1 MLANFILV
9 LYIAAVWAFT
19 FIFLKM
25 EEADVPPII
34 IMAGRSI
41 IAFVCLL
48 AVALI
53 TKKDLLGHLKYIL
66 RFLVFAVLGV
76 VTLWLGLAF
85 GQEYVSAGIGSVMV
99 TTVPLLTFIIIVF
112 ILREEPFHVTGLI
125 GLLIGV
131 VGIALVIGI
140 QNILSG
146 GATLKG
152 VLLIGGGFVFFA
164 INGVIVGKW
173 AKGIDPVITTTYYL
187 LLAGI
192 ILTVLSFIFEKPT
205 QVPWTVDN
213 YLEELAIGV
222 ICTATGYF
230 GYYYLIHKAGA
241 FFSSLIF
248 YFIPVFGMLAGYLLL
263 NEKVTLSQII
273 GIAIILTGVYL
284 VNRDKFKRGS

>member
-1 MLANFILV
+1 MLLNFALI

-25 EEADVPPII
+25 EEADVPPIT
-34 IMAGRSI
+34 IMAGRAI

-53 TKKDLLGHLKYIL
+53 TKKDLIGHFKYIG
-66 RFLVFAVLGV
+66 RFFVFAILGIV
-76 VTLWLGLAF
+76 VLWLGLGF

-99 TTVPLLTFIIIVF
+99 TTVPLLTFIILVF
-112 ILREEPFHVTGLI
+112 LLREEKFHITGLI
-125 GLLIGV
+125 GLLVGA

-140 QNILSG
+140 QNILEG

-173 AKGIDPVITTTYYL
+173 AKGIDPVITSTYYL

-192 ILTVLSFIFEKPT
+192 ILTVLAFVFESPT
-205 QVPWTVDN
+205 QIPWTVDN

-222 ICTATGYF
+222 ICTASGYF

-248 YFIPVFGMLAGYLLL
+248 YFIPVFGMLASFLLL
-263 NEKVTLSQII
+263 NEKVTLPQVIGVATII
-273 GIAIILTGVYL
+273 VGVYL
-284 VNRDKFKRGS
+284 VNREKFKKG

>member
-1 MLANFILV
+1 MLLNFALI

-25 EEADVPPII
+25 EEADVPPIT
-34 IMAGRSI
+34 IMAGRAI

-53 TKKDLLGHLKYIL
+53 TKKDLIGHFKYIG
-66 RFLVFAVLGV
+66 RFFVFAILGIV
-76 VTLWLGLAF
+76 VLWLGLGF

-99 TTVPLLTFIIIVF
+99 TTVPLLTFIILVF
-112 ILREEPFHVTGLI
+112 LLREEKFHITGLI
-125 GLLIGV
+125 GLLVGA

-140 QNILSG
+140 QNILEG

-173 AKGIDPVITTTYYL
+173 AKGIDPVITSTYYL

-192 ILTVLSFIFEKPT
+192 ILTVLAFVFESPT
-205 QVPWTVDN
+205 QIPWTVDN

-222 ICTATGYF
+222 ICTASGYF

-248 YFIPVFGMLAGYLLL
+248 YFIPVFGMLASFLLL
-263 NEKVTLSQII
+263 NEKVTLPQVI
-273 GIAIILTGVYL
+273 GVAAIIVGVYL
-284 VNRDKFKRGS
+284 VNREKFKKG

>member
-1 MLANFILV
+1 MLLNFALI

-25 EEADVPPII
+25 EEADVPPIT
-34 IMAGRSI
+34 IMAGRAI

-53 TKKDLLGHLKYIL
+53 TKKDLIGHFKYIG
-66 RFLVFAVLGV
+66 RFFVFAILGIV
-76 VTLWLGLAF
+76 VLWLGLGF

-99 TTVPLLTFIIIVF
+99 TTVPLLTFIILVF
-112 ILREEPFHVTGLI
+112 LLREEKFHITGLI
-125 GLLIGV
+125 GLLVGA

-140 QNILSG
+140 QNILEG

-173 AKGIDPVITTTYYL
+173 AKGIDPVITSTYYL

-192 ILTVLSFIFEKPT
+192 ILTVLAFIYESPT

-222 ICTATGYF
+222 ICTASGYF

-248 YFIPVFGMLAGYLLL
+248 YFIPVFGMLAGFLLL
-263 NEKVTLSQII
+263 NEKVTLPQVI
-273 GIAIILTGVYL
+273 GVAAIIVGVYL
-284 VNRDKFKRGS
+284 VNREKFKKG

>member
-1 MLANFILV
+1 MLLNFALI

-25 EEADVPPII
+25 EEADVPPIT
-34 IMAGRSI
+34 IMAGRAI

-53 TKKDLLGHLKYIL
+53 TKKDLIGHFKYIG
-66 RFLVFAVLGV
+66 RFFVFAILGIV
-76 VTLWLGLAF
+76 VLWLGLGF

-99 TTVPLLTFIIIVF
+99 TTVPLLTFIILVF
-112 ILREEPFHVTGLI
+112 LLREEKFHITGLI
-125 GLLIGV
+125 GLLVGA

-140 QNILSG
+140 QNILEG

-173 AKGIDPVITTTYYL
+173 AKGIDPVITSTYYL

-192 ILTVLSFIFEKPT
+192 ILTVLAFIYESPT

-222 ICTATGYF
+222 ICTASGYF

-248 YFIPVFGMLAGYLLL
+248 YFIPVFGMLASFLLL
-263 NEKVTLSQII
+263 NEKVTLPQVI
-273 GIAIILTGVYL
+273 GVAAIIVGVYL
-284 VNRDKFKRGS
+284 VNREKFKKG

>member
-1 MLANFILV
+1 MLLNFALI

-25 EEADVPPII
+25 EEADVPPIT
-34 IMAGRSI
+34 IMAGRAI
-41 IAFVCLL
+41 IAFFCLL

-53 TKKDLLGHLKYIL
+53 TKKDLIGHFKYIG
-66 RFLVFAVLGV
+66 RFFVFAILGIV
-76 VTLWLGLAF
+76 VLWLGLGF

-99 TTVPLLTFIIIVF
+99 TTVPLLTFIILVF
-112 ILREEPFHVTGLI
+112 LLREEKFHITGLI
-125 GLLIGV
+125 GLLVGA

-140 QNILSG
+140 QNILEG

-173 AKGIDPVITTTYYL
+173 AKGIDPVITSTYYL

-192 ILTVLSFIFEKPT
+192 ILTVLAFIFENPT

-222 ICTATGYF
+222 ICTASGYF

-248 YFIPVFGMLAGYLLL
+248 YFIPVFGMLASFLLL
-263 NEKVTLSQII
+263 NEKVTLPQVI
-273 GIAIILTGVYL
+273 GVAAIIVGVYL
-284 VNRDKFKRGS
+284 VNREKFKKG

>member
-1 MLANFILV
+1 
-9 LYIAAVWAFT
+9 
-19 FIFLKM
+19 
-25 EEADVPPII
+25 
-34 IMAGRSI
+34 MAGRAI

-48 AVALI
+48 IVALI
-53 TKKDLLGHLKYIL
+53 TKKDLIGHFKYIG
-66 RFLVFAVLGV
+66 RFLVFAILGIV
-76 VTLWLGLAF
+76 VLWLGLAF

-99 TTVPLLTFIIIVF
+99 TITPLLTFIILVF
-112 ILREEPFHVTGLI
+112 MLREERFHITGLI

-131 VGIALVIGI
+131 AGIVLVIGVE
-140 QNILSG
+140 NIIHG

-173 AKGIDPVITTTYYL
+173 AKGIDPVITSTYYL

-192 ILTVLSFIFEKPT
+192 ILTVLAFIFENPT

-222 ICTATGYF
+222 ICTASGYF

-248 YFIPVFGMLAGYLLL
+248 YFIPVFGILAGFLLL
-263 NEKVTLSQII
+263 KEHVAISQIV
-273 GIAIILTGVYL
+273 GVATIIVGVYL